1 MLGVVDGACPVPAE
15 FDASVGCI
23 VRDPVSK
30 KKKIVR
36 SKNSFISCC
45 WDFIALTAD

>member
-1 MLGVVDGACPVPAE
+1 MVGGACPVPAE

-36 SKNSFISCC
+36 TVLFLVVGI
-45 WDFIALTAD
+45 L